1 MLLKVAIPRRLKGS
15 CKRRIVMSHPRNL
28 VKENNR
34 SLAVAN
40 RGIKVDKGF
49 QPIGRNGKIPTEA
62 ELSEKYGVSRIT
74 VRRAVDELVNQGLV
88 EKKQG
93 KGTFVTAPRFS
104 RRLDSGPLSFSE
116 MCEANGLV
124 PGAKILE
131 TGIVIPKSASVRE
144 QLRLKDGESA
154 VLISRL
160 RTGSGKPLA
169 YEESYYPMEY
179 SDLLSIDLEHMST
192 YRYLREVRGIELKST
207 TIRLNIIKANAK
219 MAKLLD
225 VARNSAL
232 LEFKGCVVN
241 GDGKPV
247 HTSYQCGYGENFEF
261 IIR

>member
-1 MLLKVAIPRRLKGS
+1 MKPSVEYNSVIPLYEQ
-15 CKRRIVMSHPRNL
+15 IVEYLR
-28 VKENNR
+28 KDI
-34 SLAVAN
+34 AAN
-40 RGIKVDKGF
+40 TF
-49 QPIGRNGKIPTEA
+49 GRNGKIPTEA

-160 RTGSGKPLA
+160 RTGSGNRMDP
-169 YEESYYPMEY
+169 EEAET
-179 SDLLSIDLEHMST
+179 E
-192 YRYLREVRGIELKST
+192 
-207 TIRLNIIKANAK
+207 
-219 MAKLLD
+219 
-225 VARNSAL
+225 
-232 LEFKGCVVN
+232 KGHRS
-241 GDGKPV
+241 GFPV
-247 HTSYQCGYGENFEF
+247 
-261 IIR
+261 

>member
-1 MLLKVAIPRRLKGS
+1 MKPSVEYNSVIPLYEQ
-15 CKRRIVMSHPRNL
+15 IVEYLR
-28 VKENNR
+28 KDI
-34 SLAVAN
+34 AAN
-40 RGIKVDKGF
+40 TF
-49 QPIGRNGKIPTEA
+49 GRNGKIPTEA

-104 RRLDSGPLSFSE
+104 RRLDSGTLSFSE

-192 YRYLREVRGIELKST
+192 
-207 TIRLNIIKANAK
+207 N
-219 MAKLLD
+219 
-225 VARNSAL
+225 
-232 LEFKGCVVN
+232 
-241 GDGKPV
+241 
-247 HTSYQCGYGENFEF
+247 
-261 IIR
+261 

>member
-1 MLLKVAIPRRLKGS
+1 MSTAMEHNSVIPLYAQ
-15 CKRRIVMSHPRNL
+15 IVEYLR
-28 VKENNR
+28 KDI
-34 SLAVAN
+34 AAN
-40 RGIKVDKGF
+40 VF
-49 QPIGRNGKIPTEA
+49 GRNGRIPTEA

-74 VRRAVDELVNQGLV
+74 VRRAVDELVSQGLV

-116 MCEANGLV
+116 MCYANGLV

-131 TGIVIPKSASVRE
+131 TGIVVPKSATVRQ
-144 QLRLKDGESA
+144 QLHLMEGESA
-154 VLISRL
+154 VYISRL
-160 RTGSGKPLA
+160 RTGSGRPLA

-179 SDLLSIDLEHMST
+179 SDLLSIDLENMSI

-207 TIRLNIIKANAK
+207 TIRLNITKADAK
-219 MAKLLD
+219 MAKILG
-225 VARNSAL
+225 VARNTAL

-241 GDGKPV
+241 GEGKPV

-261 IIR
+261 IVR

>member
-1 MLLKVAIPRRLKGS
+1 M
-15 CKRRIVMSHPRNL
+15 
-28 VKENNR
+28 
-34 SLAVAN
+34 
-40 RGIKVDKGF
+40 
-49 QPIGRNGKIPTEA
+49 
-62 ELSEKYGVSRIT
+62 
-74 VRRAVDELVNQGLV
+74 DELVNQGLV

-169 YEESYYPMEY
+169 YEENYYPMEY

-207 TIRLNIIKANAK
+207 TIRLNITKANAK

-241 GDGKPV
+241 GEGKPV